1 MRKIED
7 TNTIQGTGHILN
19 DILNTMPSYE
29 QIEYAVS
36 HLVATITLNRPAKLN
51 AWTPRME
58 EEVTASIRAAAADN
72 NVRVIILTG
81 AGKGFCAGAD
91 LSVLAGVA
99 GNQEAV
105 AASLTAK
112 IVVDESVRPDFR
124 HKHAWLLSVPKP
136 IIAAI
141 NGPAV
146 GLGLIVPMYCDFR
159 FASEKARFSVIFSK
173 RGLVAEYGIGWILPR
188 LVGLPNAIELMF
200 TSKTIGAAEALR
212 VGLVSRVFPEENF
225 LGAVQEVA
233 RELASTVSPRSLR
246 VMKRQ
251 IYTGLVQNLGEAFD
265 LAIEEMKGSFGT
277 ADFKEGVAHFL
288 EKRAAAFTGH

>member
-1 MRKIED
+1 MRKIEH
-7 TNTIQGTGHILN
+7 TNTVKRSRHILN
-19 DILNTMPSYE
+19 DILNTMPYE
-29 QIEYAVS
+29 QILYEVS
-36 HLVATITLNRPAKLN
+36 NLVATITLNRPEKLN
-51 AWTPRME
+51 AWTPKME
-58 EEVTASIRAAAADN
+58 EEVTAAIRTAAADDA
-72 NVRVIILTG
+72 VRVIILTG

-99 GNQEAV
+99 DNRDAV

-112 IVVDESVRPDFR
+112 IEVDENVRADFR
-124 HKHAWLLSVPKP
+124 HKHAWMLSVEKP

-141 NGPAV
+141 NGPSV

-159 FASEKARFSVIFSK
+159 FASERAKFSVIFSK

-200 TSKTIGAAEALR
+200 TSKTIDAAEALR

-225 LGAVQEVA
+225 LGAVQQVA
-233 RELASTVSPRSLR
+233 RELATTVSPRSLSI
-246 VMKRQ
+246 MKRQ
-251 IYTGLVQNLGEAFD
+251 IYTGLVQSLDEAFD

-288 EKRAAAFTGH
+288 EKRAAAFTGR

>member
-7 TNTIQGTGHILN
+7 TNTVKGTRHILN
-19 DILNTMPSYE
+19 DMLSTMPSYE
-29 QIEYAVS
+29 QIEYGVS
-36 HLVATITLNRPAKLN
+36 NRVATITLNRPAKLN
-51 AWTPRME
+51 AWTPKME
-58 EEVTASIRAAAADN
+58 EEVTAAIREAAADDY
-72 NVRVIILTG
+72 VRVIILTG

-99 GNQEAV
+99 DNREAV
-105 AASLTAK
+105 GASLTAK
-112 IVVDESVRPDFR
+112 MDIDESVRADFR

-146 GLGLIVPMYCDFR
+146 GLGLIVAMYCDFR
-159 FASEKARFSVIFSK
+159 FASEKAKFSVIFSK

-200 TSKTIGAAEALR
+200 TSKTIDAAEALR

-225 LGAVQEVA
+225 LPAVQQVA
-233 RELASTVSPRSLR
+233 QELADTVSPRSLS

-251 IYTGLVQNLGEAFD
+251 IYMGLVQNLDDAFN

-288 EKRAAAFTGH
+288 EKRAAAFTGR